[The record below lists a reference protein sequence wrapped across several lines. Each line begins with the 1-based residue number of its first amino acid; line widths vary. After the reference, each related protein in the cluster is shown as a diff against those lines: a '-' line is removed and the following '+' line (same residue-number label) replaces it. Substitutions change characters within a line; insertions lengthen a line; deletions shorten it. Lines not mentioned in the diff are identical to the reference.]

1 MRLLLCA
8 RSGRAL
14 LALEITGRVSSL
26 TSSTSGPATF
36 INDSNSMYT
45 AVKPME
51 VDLHGIRLGQTEV
64 EVYNQ
69 TTAPQRAD
77 RFRRH
82 SAGEPA
88 GPATWPA
95 TQHDQK
101 EPELSREVKEKVAAK
116 VQTRIDTEANAKLG
130 QVAKR
135 LQEKVFAPLDVLALD
150 PRGSPP
156 RPTDRRVVA
165 RIRLAG
171 KDQLGS
177 HTPRP
182 QAPADCL
189 ASFQMHESV
198 IHNVVERLAL
208 DGRTFTLPELS
219 RHVAHM
225 LSRPE
230 PVEDN
235 PEHNNV
241 LITFATKDAV
251 RVRAR
256 KAIWKS
262 RSRSPSLPPNRGNGR
277 TFRCGLYRP
286 EINGRSAE
294 LARDGVIQLS
304 GSRLTTGSQI
314 AAATVFSRAF
324 SKKTPLVL
332 TPERLA
338 TDPNLAD
345 VGITQFVVDDGWVAV
360 ALGVRHTALRPGLL
374 RK

>member
-1 MRLLLCA
+1 M
-8 RSGRAL
+8 
-14 LALEITGRVSSL
+14 
-26 TSSTSGPATF
+26 
-36 INDSNSMYT
+36 
-45 AVKPME
+45 
-51 VDLHGIRLGQTEV
+51 
-64 EVYNQ
+64 
-69 TTAPQRAD
+69 
-77 RFRRH
+77 
-82 SAGEPA
+82 
-88 GPATWPA
+88 
-95 TQHDQK
+95 
-101 EPELSREVKEKVAAK
+101 AAK

-135 LQEKVFAPLDVLALD
+135 LQEKVFAPLDGSLD
-150 PRGSPP
+150 PQWISAET
-156 RPTDRRVVA
+156 TDRRVVA

-189 ASFQMHESV
+189 VSFQLHESV
-198 IHNVVERLAL
+198 IHNVVQRLDL

-219 RHVAHM
+219 RHIAHM

-241 LITFATKDAV
+241 LITFVKKDAV
-251 RVRAR
+251 RVRCTER
-256 KAIWKS
+256 SCGS
-262 RSRSPSLPPNRGNGR
+262 R
-277 TFRCGLYRP
+277 GLDRQACHRIAAM
-286 EINGRSAE
+286 EG
-294 LARDGVIQLS
+294 LS
-304 GSRLTTGSQI
+304 GVGALSPRDQRAFGGTGPRRRHSTIGLTAHHRLADSPR
-314 AAATVFSRAF
+314 TVFSRAF